1 MTDRL
6 SGTGSPARRFSVRAK
21 LLLAFAGIAGMTV
34 GASFVGL
41 YSYSAVEAPLTRIVS
56 VSLPEMDLAKRL
68 SGESGGIAAAAPTL
82 DAADSQV
89 ARGQTYT
96 QIMNRGRQLMALV
109 NELGERRPDDPRLAE
124 VKARA
129 TALIATLDTANA
141 AVDRRLTASG
151 KREMGLSQL
160 ARAREYFLDTLQ
172 PLIDNVGDRLRSKG
186 ESLESMTEREIE
198 ALGGAVSA
206 LIGMYEIRADIMNLS
221 KAAARAAASPTTLQ
235 VTNQQQVYLEA
246 AARLVSA
253 TLHAGDRLSKETS
266 DAIDAFFALGDGAD
280 GVFDL
285 RRAALEA
292 GDAERAA
299 LNRRVNAKLAEVQ
312 RSEQALLDALDPITL
327 RSRAEIKVA
336 SINIR
341 TETRESM
348 REVLGNG
355 LSSFRTYLELQT
367 SANLLTGALNEAAQ
381 ARDAGRLDMM
391 RTRFDGVLG
400 ALRERMKGVGNTG
413 DDAELRKAAD
423 ALAAFGN
430 GENSLFELRRAEL
443 AAIAEGAKVLAETR
457 TLAAQFAQA
466 VEEQVAAMKADADT
480 AAADAAQAIEAGRL
494 LMILFAVG
502 SLVGGVALAWFT
514 VGRTIV
520 TRIARLAGAMRAIA
534 GGNLEAPIPQGGAD
548 EITDMAQA
556 LVVFRDTAREAAEAN
571 ARAETERTRAT
582 QERRRAMIEMA
593 ETFESSVRGMLDR
606 VSRAADE
613 MHDVAERMTR
623 TAEQTTG
630 EAATAAATS
639 QQAAGSVE
647 AVAAATEELS
657 ASIQEIG
664 TQVNASSR
672 IARQAAAD
680 AERTDHTVEGLSH
693 TAQKIGEVVQLINDI
708 ASQTNLLALN
718 ATIEAARA
726 GEAGKGFAVVASEV
740 KNLATQTGKAT
751 EEISGQIAA
760 MQSVTQEA
768 VEAIRSIAGT
778 IRSINDIASA
788 IAAAVEQQS
797 AATREIAR
805 NVGEAAD
812 GTRHVRENI
821 DSVARAAAESGQSAN
836 RVLEASTTVADEVR
850 SLGSQVN
857 NFVSR
862 MRAG

>member
-1 MTDRL
+1 MTDRQP
-6 SGTGSPARRFSVRAK
+6 GTGSSARRFGVRAK

-56 VSLPEMDLAKRL
+56 VSLPEMELAKRL

-82 DAADSQV
+82 DAADSQT
-89 ARGQTYT
+89 ARGQTYA
-96 QIMNRGRQLMALV
+96 QVMSRGRQLMALV
-109 NELGERRPDDPRLAE
+109 NELGERRPNDPKLAE
-124 VKARA
+124 VKAKA
-129 TALIATLDTANA
+129 TALISTLDTANA
-141 AVDRRLTASG
+141 AVDRRLTARG

-160 ARAREYFLDTLQ
+160 ARARESFLDTLQ

-186 ESLESMTEREIE
+186 ESLGAMTDREIDT
-198 ALGGAVSA
+198 LGDAVGA
-206 LIGMYEIRADIMNLS
+206 LISLYEIRADIMNLS

-246 AARLVSA
+246 AARLISA

-266 DAIDAFFALGDGAD
+266 DALETFFTLGDGVD
-280 GVFDL
+280 GVFEL

-299 LNRRVNAKLAEVQ
+299 LNRRVNTKLAEVQ
-312 RSEQALLDALDPITL
+312 RGEQALLEALDPVTL
-327 RSRAEIKVA
+327 RARAEIKVA
-336 SINIR
+336 SLNIR
-341 TETRESM
+341 TQTRESM
-348 REVLGNG
+348 QDVLGNG

-381 ARDAGRLDMM
+381 AVDANRLDMM
-391 RTRFDGVLG
+391 RTRFDGVLS
-400 ALRERMKGVGNTG
+400 ALRERLKGIGDSG

-423 ALAAFGN
+423 ALAAFGT
-430 GENSLFELRRAEL
+430 GEGNLFDLRRAEL
-443 AAIAEGAKVLAETR
+443 AAVAEGAKVLAETR
-457 TLAAQFAQA
+457 ALAGQFAQA
-466 VEEQVAAMKADADT
+466 VEEQVAAMKADAD
-480 AAADAAQAIEAGRL
+480 AAAAHAAQAIEAGRL
-494 LMILFAVG
+494 LLILFAVG
-502 SLVGGVALAWFT
+502 SLVGGVALAWYT
-514 VGRTIV
+514 VGRAIV
-520 TRIARLAGAMRAIA
+520 TRIGRLADAMRSIA
-534 GGNLEAPIPQGGAD
+534 GGNLEAPIPQGGGD

-571 ARAETERTRAT
+571 ARAEMERTRAT

-593 ETFESSVRGMLDR
+593 ESFETSVRGMLDR

-778 IRSINDIASA
+778 IREINDIASS
-788 IAAAVEQQS
+788 IATAVEQQS

-821 DSVARAAAESGQSAN
+821 DSVARAAAESGHSAN

-857 NFVSR
+857 SFVSR